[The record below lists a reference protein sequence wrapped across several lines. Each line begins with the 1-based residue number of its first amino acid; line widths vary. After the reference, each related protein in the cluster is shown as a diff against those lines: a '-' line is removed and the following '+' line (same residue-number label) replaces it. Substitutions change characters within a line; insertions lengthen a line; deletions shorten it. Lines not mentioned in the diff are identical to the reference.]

1 MCECVFCPPLPPPS
15 APFFTTLSPPPS
27 PQLADSL
34 RDYFDKALPRLL
46 LYDAERP
53 AAAAAAAAGVAPGAV
68 WGARHLLRLVYA
80 LPSLLPRLPKGAGA
94 VGGEYAPYAAT
105 AARVA
110 HFVAWMGDRRGWLF
124 EGAALEEEED
134 GEGEEKEEG
143 AAGAAGAARS
153 RSRSR
158 SPVRKSS
165 APPANAPPPPPQA
178 PPAGGLAA
186 MAVAMGRAEGGK

>member
-1 MCECVFCPPLPPPS
+1 MCLPPAAPPS
-15 APFFTTLSPPPS
+15 APFFTTLPPPPS

-124 EGAALEEEED
+124 EGAALEEEE
-134 GEGEEKEEG
+134 EEEG
-143 AAGAAGAARS
+143 AAGAA

-165 APPANAPPPPPQA
+165 APPADAPPPQPQA